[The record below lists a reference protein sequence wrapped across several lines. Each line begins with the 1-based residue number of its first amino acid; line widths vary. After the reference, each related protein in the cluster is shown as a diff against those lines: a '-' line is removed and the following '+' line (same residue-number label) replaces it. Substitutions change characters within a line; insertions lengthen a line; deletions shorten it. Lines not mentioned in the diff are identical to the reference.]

1 MKATKARHIARI
13 EAMMMTSVML
23 NICGKSDNHDMAT
36 PPLDIQYERESAR
49 LMPWREIKGEFCR
62 VQIEGLRLQEGRSR
76 IQDIVFSRRRSKLK
90 VTSHD
95 LESLKSHNFP
105 YISKG
110 KQRFNEKRFWA
121 R

>member
-23 NICGKSDNHDMAT
+23 NISGKSDNHDMAT
-36 PPLDIQYERESAR
+36 PPLDIQYEREFAR

-76 IQDIVFSRRRSKLK
+76 IQDMVFSRRRSKLK
-90 VTSHD
+90 VASHY
-95 LESLKSHNFP
+95 L
-105 YISKG
+105 
-110 KQRFNEKRFWA
+110 
-121 R
+121 

>member
-1 MKATKARHIARI
+1 MKAHKARHIARI

-36 PPLDIQYERESAR
+36 SPLDIQYERESAR

-76 IQDIVFSRRRSKLK
+76 IQDMVFSRRRSKLK
-90 VTSHD
+90 VTSHY
-95 LESLKSHNFP
+95 L
-105 YISKG
+105 
-110 KQRFNEKRFWA
+110 
-121 R
+121 

>member
-36 PPLDIQYERESAR
+36 PPLDIQYEHAR

-76 IQDIVFSRRRSKLK
+76 IQDMVFSRRRSKLK
-90 VTSHD
+90 VTSHY
-95 LESLKSHNFP
+95 L
-105 YISKG
+105 
-110 KQRFNEKRFWA
+110 
-121 R
+121 

>member
-1 MKATKARHIARI
+1 
-13 EAMMMTSVML
+13 MMTSVML

-36 PPLDIQYERESAR
+36 PPLDIQYEREFAR

-90 VTSHD
+90 VISHY
-95 LESLKSHNFP
+95 L
-105 YISKG
+105 
-110 KQRFNEKRFWA
+110 
-121 R
+121 